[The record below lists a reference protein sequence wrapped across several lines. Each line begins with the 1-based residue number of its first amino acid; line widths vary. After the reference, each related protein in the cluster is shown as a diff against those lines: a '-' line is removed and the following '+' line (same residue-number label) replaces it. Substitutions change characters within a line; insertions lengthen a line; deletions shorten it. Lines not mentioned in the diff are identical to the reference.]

1 VTGKRRKGR
10 DEPEQ
15 RPAAPTPS
23 TFPTAPIPAPEPK
36 SRRELRAERKRQQRK
51 RMGAAGIAAVVVG
64 GLVAAAA
71 VTFGVKQA
79 TKDDKEPAPEQTTVL
94 LALAGSDGNAV
105 NSALLAHDP
114 RTGGVEVLMPARVL
128 TEVCGFGNQQLG
140 EVLGLPD
147 GAKLSRTA
155 VSGLLGG
162 VTVDATWVL
171 TAAELARL
179 VDEVGGI
186 TVDVD
191 VNVVQKRPDGSRVLV
206 VQRGAGQ
213 HLSGEVAATYAAYSI
228 SGETAAGNLVRLQG
242 VLDGLLAALPT
253 DEGKVE
259 RLVGSLGKTAQ
270 SSFGAKRL
278 SATLAGLAA
287 AARAD
292 DVLPTDLPVQKID
305 AGGPPAYRV
314 DTAATKQFVET
325 NLAAS
330 LPASARGERTRVFV
344 QNGVGT
350 PGLVITACNKLVD
363 AGYAFAG
370 SGNASDFNHATSKVL
385 VFDRSVASAE
395 LGNAVARSLR
405 LPTSDVAVSTQGQNV
420 ADVLVILGK
429 DYKP

>member
-1 VTGKRRKGR
+1 
-10 DEPEQ
+10 
-15 RPAAPTPS
+15 
-23 TFPTAPIPAPEPK
+23 
-36 SRRELRAERKRQQRK
+36 
-51 RMGAAGIAAVVVG
+51 
-64 GLVAAAA
+64 
-71 VTFGVKQA
+71 
-79 TKDDKEPAPEQTTVL
+79 
-94 LALAGSDGNAV
+94 
-105 NSALLAHDP
+105 
-114 RTGGVEVLMPARVL
+114 
-128 TEVCGFGNQQLG
+128 
-140 EVLGLPD
+140 
-147 GAKLSRTA
+147 

-191 VNVVQKRPDGSRVLV
+191 VNVVQKRPDGSRVLL

-213 HLSGEVAATYAAYSI
+213 HLSGAVAATYAAYGV
-228 SGETAAGNLVRLQG
+228 SGESAAGNLVRLQG

-253 DEGKVE
+253 DTGKVE
-259 RLVGSLGKTAQ
+259 RLVGSLGKTAL

-292 DVLPTDLPVQKID
+292 NVLPTDLPVQKID
-305 AGGPPAYRV
+305 AGGQPAYRV
-314 DTAATKQFVET
+314 DTAATKQFVDA

-330 LPASARGERTRVFV
+330 LPASARGERKRVFV

-370 SGNASDFNHATSKVL
+370 SGNASEFGHATSKVL
-385 VFDRSVASAE
+385 VFDSSVASAK

-405 LPTSDVAVSTQGQNV
+405 LPVGDVAVSTQGQNV
-420 ADVLVILGK
+420 ADVIVILGK